1 MEMLLRKQ
9 ELNLVAIKIQ
19 NYSLS
24 TGIFKQPDM
33 PFPSRLMLKKKK
45 KRKSIKLIVSLC
57 TLLIQIV
64 THIL

>member
-1 MEMLLRKQ
+1 MWLEEKKEILEMLLRKQ

-45 KRKSIKLIVSLC
+45 KKKI
-57 TLLIQIV
+57 
-64 THIL
+64 H